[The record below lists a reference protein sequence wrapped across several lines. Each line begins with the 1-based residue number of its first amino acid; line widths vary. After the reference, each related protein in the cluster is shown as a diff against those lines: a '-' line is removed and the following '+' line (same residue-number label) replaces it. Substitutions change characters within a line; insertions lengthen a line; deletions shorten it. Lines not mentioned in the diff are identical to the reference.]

1 MRKPRTDVCIFD
13 KFIRRSCG
21 HEQRYVCRLK
31 NEQTRERRVAELMGT
46 PCRACELLQD
56 MHKLGYRD
64 VRPELGHLVSEQPL
78 HLLRLFVLAVLARME
93 QTEKE
98 YDFKTDLQVAN
109 DFNTA
114 VQGLAQLFRSDKP
127 AKSDT
132 PR

>member
-31 NEQTRERRVAELMGT
+31 NEQTRERRVAELMAT
-46 PCRACELLQD
+46 PCRACDLLQD
-56 MHKLGYRD
+56 IHKLGYRD
-64 VRPELGHLVSEQPL
+64 VRPELGRLVSEQPL

-93 QTEKE
+93 RPEFV
-98 YDFKTDLQVAN
+98 DNNFKMDVHN
-109 DFNTA
+109 
-114 VQGLAQLFRSDKP
+114 LAQLFRSDKP
-127 AKSDT
+127 TKSDT